1 MSDSLRGKRALVT
14 GGCGFIGSTI
24 VDLLV
29 RDEGV
34 TEVVVLDDLSRGTLL
49 NLEEAQASGRVRLV
63 RQDIRDAAA
72 LRPWFDGIDVV
83 FHQAAL
89 RITACADDWRAC
101 QEVIVDGTF
110 NVVEA
115 CVQAGVSRLVAAST
129 ASVYGLADDFPTP
142 ETHHGYNNRTLYGAA
157 KIANEALYRAV
168 HEMSGLSY
176 VALRYFNVYGP
187 RMDVFGKYTEVLV
200 RWLDCLD
207 RGERPKVFGDG
218 SQTMDFVFVED
229 VARCNVLAAK
239 SATSDEVFNVASGV
253 ETSLL
258 ALLRALLAVTGH
270 GDVEPEHLPERSVN
284 PVPRR
289 LAATEKAREML
300 GFEAQVPLDEGLR
313 RLVEWRR
320 AVLARG
326 QAAHYDPA
334 AAVAAQRVSP

>member
-1 MSDSLRGKRALVT
+1 MDTLRGKRALVT
-14 GGCGFIGSTI
+14 GGAGFIGSTV
-24 VDLLV
+24 VDLLL
-29 RDEGV
+29 RDEEV
-34 TEVVVLDDLSRGTLL
+34 AEVVVLDDLSRGTLL
-49 NLEEAQASGRVRLV
+49 NLEAAQQSGRVRLV
-63 RQDIRDAAA
+63 RQDIRDSAAI
-72 LRPWFDGIDVV
+72 RPWFDGIDVV
-83 FHQAAL
+83 FHQAGL
-89 RITACADDWRAC
+89 RITACADDWRLC
-101 QEVIVDGTF
+101 QKVLVDGTF

-129 ASVYGLADDFPTP
+129 ASVYGLADVFPTA
-142 ETHHGYNNRTLYGAA
+142 ESHHTYNNRTLYGAA
-157 KIANEALYRAV
+157 KIANEALLRAV

-187 RMDVFGKYTEVLV
+187 RMDVFGRYTEVLV

-239 SATSDEVFNVASGV
+239 SEAGDEAINVASGV

-258 ALLRALLAVTGH
+258 GLLRALLAAAGH
-270 GDVEPEHLPERSVN
+270 AGVEPEHLPERTVN

-289 LAATEKAREML
+289 LAATEKARQLL
-300 GFEAQVPLDEGLR
+300 GFVAEVPLAEGLR
-313 RLVEWRR
+313 RLIEWRR
-320 AVLARG
+320 GVLARG

-334 AAVAAQRVSP
+334 AAVTAHTARP

>member
-1 MSDSLRGKRALVT
+1 MIDTLHGKRALVT

-24 VDLLV
+24 VDGLLA
-29 RDEGV
+29 EGA
-34 TEVVVLDDLSRGTLL
+34 TEVIVLDDLSRGTAL
-49 NLEEAQASGRVRLV
+49 NLEAAQESGRLRLV

-72 LRPWFDGIDVV
+72 IRPWFDGVDVV

-89 RITACADDWRAC
+89 RITACADHWRAC

-129 ASVYGLADDFPTP
+129 ASVYGLADAFPTEESHP
-142 ETHHGYNNRTLYGAA
+142 TYNNRTLYGAA
-157 KIANEALYRAV
+157 KIANEALLRAV

-200 RWLDCLD
+200 RWLNCLD

-218 SQTMDFVFVED
+218 SQTMDFVYVGD
-229 VARCNVLAAK
+229 VARCNLLAAT
-239 SATSDEVFNVASGV
+239 SAASDEAINVASGT

-258 ALLRALLAVTGH
+258 GLLHALLAVTGH
-270 GDVEPEHLPERSVN
+270 EGVEPEHLPERSVN

-289 LAATEKAREML
+289 LASTEKAQRLL
-300 GFEAQVPLDEGLR
+300 GFRAEVPLAEGLR

-320 AVLARG
+320 GVLARG
-326 QAAHYDPA
+326 QAGHYDPT
-334 AAVAAQRVSP
+334 AAVATPAARP